1 MIIDL
6 NEINGI
12 EEFKVLLSKSSPILT
27 DIFMIKKI
35 SGSLEYG
42 DYTFYIEAP
51 TNNDFYFYLDSSLSD
66 IEQIFEF
73 LESIANIKNEIGM
86 VISSD
91 GPEVTLYAKP
101 IDEYKIRL
109 FMVDTCEAYDKFV
122 KDIIKTYSYS
132 EAKILC
138 DIVIDKRI
146 LIKQFFEKLEV
157 LFEDYETI
165 DVAPYGNSLDNIGK
179 WLTKIKMGCVF

>member
-1 MIIDL
+1 MR
-6 NEINGI
+6 
-12 EEFKVLLSKSSPILT
+12 
-27 DIFMIKKI
+27 
-35 SGSLEYG
+35 
-42 DYTFYIEAP
+42 
-51 TNNDFYFYLDSSLSD
+51 
-66 IEQIFEF
+66 
-73 LESIANIKNEIGM
+73 IKNNKKLCTILASTLM
-86 VISSD
+86 FSSMMN
-91 GPEVTLYAKP
+91 VYAKP

-157 LFEDYETI
+157 LFENYETI
-165 DVAPYGNSLDNIGK
+165 DVAPYGNSLDNIGN
-179 WLTKIKMGCVF
+179 WLTKIKNIVDSF